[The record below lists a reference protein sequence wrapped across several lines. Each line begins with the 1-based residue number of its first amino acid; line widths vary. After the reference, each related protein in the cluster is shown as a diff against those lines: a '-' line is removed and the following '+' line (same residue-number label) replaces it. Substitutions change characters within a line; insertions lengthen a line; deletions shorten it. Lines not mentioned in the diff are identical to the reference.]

1 MINTL
6 ILLKILILQY
16 VYTTYLNT
24 QITLEQCDSSG
35 SLYQFKR
42 DEFPM
47 NDSGNPINV
56 AISNSSSL
64 KYKSS
69 ILGKATVASGT
80 NNADRS
86 LKNVK
91 IVVPLEIL
99 RNFWRSLEMAF
110 INCKIYLE
118 LNWTKNCV
126 MYGADTYAG
135 GDNDN
140 NRETTFKIT
149 STKIVTLS
157 TKDNVN
163 LTKQLNEGFK
173 IPVYCNEHR
182 TKIETN
188 LLFRVLQNCMFLL
201 MITLLLLM
209 ITMVLIELKET
220 VIENNSF
227 QE

>member
-80 NNADRS
+80 
-86 LKNVK
+86 
-91 IVVPLEIL
+91 I
-99 RNFWRSLEMAF
+99 M
-110 INCKIYLE
+110 
-118 LNWTKNCV
+118 
-126 MYGADTYAG
+126 
-135 GDNDN
+135 
-140 NRETTFKIT
+140 
-149 STKIVTLS
+149 
-157 TKDNVN
+157 
-163 LTKQLNEGFK
+163 
-173 IPVYCNEHR
+173 
-182 TKIETN
+182 
-188 LLFRVLQNCMFLL
+188 
-201 MITLLLLM
+201 
-209 ITMVLIELKET
+209 LIGH
-220 VIENNSF
+220 
-227 QE
+227 